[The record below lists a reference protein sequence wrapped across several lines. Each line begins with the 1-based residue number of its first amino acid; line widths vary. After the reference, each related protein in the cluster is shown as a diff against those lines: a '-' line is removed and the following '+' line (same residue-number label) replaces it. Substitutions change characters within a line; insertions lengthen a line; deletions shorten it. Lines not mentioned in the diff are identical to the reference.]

1 MRISASWVAS
11 LALVLCACGGK
22 DGSTGVDAYNFMDAA
37 GSGDSPITGD
47 CPVFPSNFIFNTQIG
62 ALPVDPASD
71 AYIGTIGSNKLH
83 LDLGQDVDPTS
94 DSYYGIPLQAV
105 HGATMP
111 WPTAKYTAVDSN
123 DYDWTPADESDCG
136 KVDHSIDSP
145 CTHDPILPIPDVP
158 LVEGGINT
166 TPGQQ
171 PDGDHHMLIVDS
183 DACRLWEVYHAYKTN
198 GVWEIFGSATWDL
211 KSSALRTA
219 DWSSTDAAGFPI
231 LPLLLKASEASSGT
245 IKHALRFTIGSSKIA
260 PRYIWPARHKTGTT
274 SNASHPPMGQL
285 FRLKASFVIP
295 DNFGVQAKAILQA
308 MKTYGMYVADGGS
321 DWYVSGEPSKDW
333 DDNTFTQVQ
342 SVTGDKF
349 EAVDITAIT
358 SRAGFDPDSGAVP

>member
-11 LALVLCACGGK
+11 LAALCAACGGK
-22 DGSTGVDAYNFMDAA
+22 DGSAGADAYNFMDAA
-37 GSGDSPITGD
+37 GSNDPPITGD
-47 CPVFPSNFIFNTQIG
+47 CPVFPSNNIFNTPIG
-62 ALPVDPASD
+62 ALPADPAS
-71 AYIGTIGSNKLH
+71 ASYITTIGSGKLH

-94 DSYYGIPLQAV
+94 DTYYGIPFQAL
-105 HGATMP
+105 HGTMMP
-111 WPTAKYTAVDSN
+111 WPTAKYAAVDTA
-123 DYDWTPADESDCG
+123 DYDWKPAPESDCATI
-136 KVDHSIDSP
+136 DHGVEAP
-145 CTHDPILPIPDVP
+145 CAHDPILPIPDVP

-171 PDGDHHMLIVDS
+171 PDGDHHMVIVDS

-198 GVWEIFGSATWDL
+198 NVWQIFGSATWDL
-211 KSSALRTA
+211 RKNDLRPA

-245 IKHALRFTIGSSKIA
+245 IKHALRFTIGPSKIA
-260 PRYIWPARHKTGTT
+260 PRYVWPARHHTDT
-274 SNASHPPMGQL
+274 SANAAHPPMGQL

-333 DDNTFTQVQ
+333 DDNTFSQVQ

-358 SRAGFDPDSGAVP
+358 SRAGFDPNSGAVP